1 LPLVTAPSTSEIR
14 DDLAAYLDAIR
25 AGQTFFVHHYSTPI
39 GKFGPISE
47 LPSQYEERARTAT
60 FTEVRDESS
69 LIRRRLMNGTALV
82 VTRRRSRTSNS
93 GRGRRSTSGL
103 LEAERVAAFWPLP
116 EGGAVS
122 AVSSEV
128 RDLIDEVQSLKRKVG
143 KHTEAIQLLV
153 EGAGPL
159 LKRLA
164 EARILDAE
172 IDEKQK
178 QLANLD
184 STYQRIL
191 GEVKRLGVLPKT

>member
-1 LPLVTAPSTSEIR
+1 
-14 DDLAAYLDAIR
+14 
-25 AGQTFFVHHYSTPI
+25 
-39 GKFGPISE
+39 
-47 LPSQYEERARTAT
+47 
-60 FTEVRDESS
+60 
-69 LIRRRLMNGTALV
+69 
-82 VTRRRSRTSNS
+82 
-93 GRGRRSTSGL
+93 
-103 LEAERVAAFWPLP
+103 
-116 EGGAVS
+116 VS